1 MMSPDENAA
10 GESDNP
16 LRVVLCW
23 HMHQPQ
29 YRNLSTRQYALPWT
43 YLHAMKDYVDMAFYL
58 ENCPQAK
65 AVFNFSPILLEQLRD
80 YSKQIQLFFSHN
92 QAIGDPL
99 LAALVSASLPNDED
113 HYLALVKQCL
123 KANEKHIIARF
134 PPYQKLAELA
144 VFLKKNNSTLLYTN
158 HQFLSDLLTWYHLA
172 WMAETTRKNDERI
185 IQLIEKGSGFS
196 MHERLL
202 LLRIISEQIDS
213 IIPRYKKLVASG
225 QVELS
230 MSPYAHPILPLLL
243 DFNHARQSVPE
254 SALPN
259 EPSYPGGE
267 QRCQWHIHQGLAL
280 FEDYFGERPTGCWPS
295 EGAISE
301 DTVSLLDAAGFKW
314 IASGQQVLMNSINKS
329 AIAKPECIHHPYSI
343 QHRAINCFFRDDRL
357 SDLIG
362 FTYQDWHGDDAVN
375 NLIHELERIAKT
387 YSTTQDKVVSII
399 LDGENCWEYYYKNGY
414 HFLTALYEKLSHHPI
429 IRMTTFSECID
440 ANMQTLPLSDLVAG
454 SWVYGTLSTWV
465 GDADKNKAWDALVKA
480 KKVYDALIQSDTLDD
495 EQKANAQAQLAICEG
510 SDWFWW
516 FGDYNPAESVSDFES
531 LYRNHLANLYRFLGQ
546 EIPEELTIS
555 LSHGSDNPK
564 SAGVMRRSQES

>member
-1 MMSPDENAA
+1 MSHEQDILQKNA
-10 GESDNP
+10 NP
-16 LRVVLCW
+16 LKLVLCW

-29 YRNLSTRQYALPWT
+29 YRNLSTRQYTLPWT
-43 YLHAMKDYVDMAFYL
+43 YLHAIKDYVDMAFYM

-65 AVFNFSPILLEQLRD
+65 AVFNFSPILLEQLQD
-80 YSKQIQLFFSHN
+80 YSRQIRLFFSHN

-99 LAALVSASLPNDED
+99 LSALVAPTLPTDEE

-123 KANEKHIIARF
+123 KANEKNLIARF
-134 PPYQKLAELA
+134 PQYQKLAELA

-158 HQFLSDLLTWYHLA
+158 NQFLSDLLTWYHLA
-172 WMAETTRKNDERI
+172 WMAETTRKNDTRI
-185 IQLIEKGSGFS
+185 ITLIEKGSCFS

-213 IIPRYKKLVASG
+213 IVPRYQKLVAAG

-243 DFNHARQSVPE
+243 DFNNARQAMPDCS
-254 SALPN
+254 LPN
-259 EPSYPGGE
+259 EPRYPGGKE
-267 QRCQWHIHQGLAL
+267 RCQWHIEEGLAL
-280 FEDYFGERPTGCWPS
+280 FENYFGQRPSGCWPS

-301 DTVSLLDAAGFKW
+301 DSLELLDMSGFKW
-314 IASGQQVLMNSINKS
+314 IASGQQVLLNSLTRS
-329 AIAKPECIHHPYSI
+329 GEPKPECIHHPYVFQNQSLK
-343 QHRAINCFFRDDRL
+343 CFFRDDRL

-375 NLIHELERIAKT
+375 NLIHELERLAKSHA
-387 YSTTQDKVVSII
+387 STPDKVVSII

-414 HFLTALYEKLSHHPI
+414 HFLTALYDKLSKHPLI
-429 IRMTTFSECID
+429 QMTTFSECVEADIK
-440 ANMQTLPLSDLVAG
+440 TLPLQDIVSG

-465 GDADKNKAWDALVKA
+465 GDHDKNKAWDALVKA
-480 KKVYDALIQSDTLDD
+480 KMVYDEFIHSDALDA
-495 EQKANAQAQLAICEG
+495 EQKANAEAQLAICEG

-531 LYRNHLANLYRFLGQ
+531 LYRNHLANLYRFLGR
-546 EIPEELTIS
+546 EIPEELTLS
-555 LSHGSDNPK
+555 LSHGSDHPK
-564 SAGVMRRSQES
+564 NAGVMRRSQEP